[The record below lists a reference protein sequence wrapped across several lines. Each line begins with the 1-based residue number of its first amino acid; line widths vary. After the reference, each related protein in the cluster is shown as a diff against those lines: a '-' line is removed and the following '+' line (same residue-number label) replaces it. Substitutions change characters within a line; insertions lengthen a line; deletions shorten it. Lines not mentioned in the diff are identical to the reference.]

1 MTIIFHGER
10 PRMIVC
16 LCFGVSDR
24 LVRERAREGVS
35 LGAVLE
41 ETGAGSAC
49 GACRLAIARIH
60 AGERAVPAPC
70 RSSSASAPDARVE
83 AA

>member
-1 MTIIFHGER
+1 
-10 PRMIVC
+10 MIVC
-16 LCFGVSDR
+16 VCFRISDR
-24 LVRERAREGVS
+24 LVRERARDGVS

-49 GACRLAIARIH
+49 GSCQLAIARIH
-60 AGERAVPAPC
+60 AGGRAEAAPC
-70 RSSSASAPDARVE
+70 SAVSSTRGGLVE

>member
-1 MTIIFHGER
+1 
-10 PRMIVC
+10 MIVC
-16 LCFGVSDR
+16 ICFGVSDR
-24 LVRERAREGVS
+24 LVRERAREGAS

-49 GACRLAIARIH
+49 GTCRLAMARIH
-60 AGERAVPAPC
+60 AGELVAAPPQCAARCVPA
-70 RSSSASAPDARVE
+70 VE

>member
-1 MTIIFHGER
+1 
-10 PRMIVC
+10 MIVC
-16 LCFGVSDR
+16 LCFSVSDR
-24 LVRERAREGVS
+24 LVRERARHGVS

-49 GACRLAIARIH
+49 GTCRLAIARIH
-60 AGERAVPAPC
+60 AGARAEPAAC
-70 RSSSASAPDARVE
+70 RVAAARRGLVE

>member
-1 MTIIFHGER
+1 
-10 PRMIVC
+10 MIVC

-24 LVRERAREGVS
+24 LVRERARHGVS

-41 ETGAGSAC
+41 ETTAC

-60 AGERAVPAPC
+60 AGERAAPALCGSP
-70 RSSSASAPDARVE
+70 RAPHALVE

>member
-1 MTIIFHGER
+1 
-10 PRMIVC
+10 MIVC
-16 LCFGVSDR
+16 LCFSVSDR
-24 LVRERAREGVS
+24 LVRERARHGVS

-49 GACRLAIARIH
+49 GTCRLAIARIH
-60 AGERAVPAPC
+60 AGARAEPTVCSRVPSG
-70 RSSSASAPDARVE
+70 RGGLVE

>member
-1 MTIIFHGER
+1 
-10 PRMIVC
+10 MIVC
-16 LCFGVSDR
+16 VCFGVSDR
-24 LVRERAREGVS
+24 LVRERARDGVS

-41 ETGAGSAC
+41 ETGAGSSC

-60 AGERAVPAPC
+60 SGERAAQPACGRTCP
-70 RSSSASAPDARVE
+70 RAE

>member
-1 MTIIFHGER
+1 
-10 PRMIVC
+10 MIVC
-16 LCFGVSDR
+16 LCFNVSDR
-24 LVRERAREGVS
+24 LVRERARHGLS

-41 ETGAGSAC
+41 ATGAGSAC

-60 AGERAVPAPC
+60 AGERAVFPPC
-70 RSSSASAPDARVE
+70 HSHATADAFVE

>member
-1 MTIIFHGER
+1 V
-10 PRMIVC
+10 IVC
-16 LCFGVSDR
+16 VCFRVSDR
-24 LVRERAREGVS
+24 LVRLRAREGVS

-49 GACRLAIARIH
+49 GACRLAIARLH
-60 AGERAVPAPC
+60 AGEVDAAPPPCAAGRAAVA
-70 RSSSASAPDARVE
+70 E